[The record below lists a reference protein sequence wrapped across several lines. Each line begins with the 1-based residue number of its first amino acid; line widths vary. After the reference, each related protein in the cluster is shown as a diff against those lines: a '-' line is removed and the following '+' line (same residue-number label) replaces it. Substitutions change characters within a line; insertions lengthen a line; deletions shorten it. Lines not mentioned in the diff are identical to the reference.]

1 MMYNIGDRVIVS
13 LDPNEQIHSIH
24 EVWDYQGH
32 EATVCKRKIIGTGK
46 LGAVRGTYYQ
56 LEGVNSKMGMP
67 FSFLESQLLPL
78 HE

>member
-1 MMYNIGDRVIVS
+1 MIYEVGQKVIIS

-24 EVWDYQGH
+24 EVWDYQGM
-32 EATVCKRKIIGTGK
+32 EATVCKRKIIGSGK

-56 LEGVNSKMGMP
+56 LEGVKSKMGQP

-78 HE
+78 RE